1 MGAGTPMGLR
11 SHSGPARVVE
21 ASRVEDATGVVAR
34 GRTRKKNKGLTKMS
48 KRSCGLRW
56 LLGYPAL
63 PIMAALLLAVTA
75 PAAESF
81 DKFGPRSIQAVVS
94 ADLMQGP
101 HYRIAATVQTYDF
114 LNDFI
119 TSSDYG
125 VFESRSDAMLRRL
138 LREIPAIA
146 SLRQISTGDAYAKA
160 VEQAALGSVRGVEGL
175 VTQPVQ
181 TLENVPTAV
190 FDVFSRSG
198 AALNTA
204 AEGQKTA
211 YEDSASAQ
219 LLQMSSYKRDYA
231 KRLGVDPYST
241 NPVLQKELD
250 SVSWAAAVG
259 NLTVG
264 AASMA
269 AGGPVMAALSAARNL
284 DQAANIVASLPPAE
298 LALRDQ
304 AAMRRMGIDNG
315 LAQQFMGQRQF
326 SPRHKYVLL
335 TALDA
340 MTGTAGRVAVI
351 RVSLEAPNE
360 QWALFYQQMAELLD
374 GYNDRVSPIVSIE
387 RFNRLILAHD
397 QTGKAIVIAPIDYM
411 IWNERVA
418 SVTEEMAKRMQLS
431 PGGNKFE
438 LWITG
443 TASPLFKGE
452 AEARGIRVK
461 DHVSAVL
468 PLLD

>member
-1 MGAGTPMGLR
+1 MSMISSPRR
-11 SHSGPARVVE
+11 SR
-21 ASRVEDATGVVAR
+21 
-34 GRTRKKNKGLTKMS
+34 
-48 KRSCGLRW
+48 
-56 LLGYPAL
+56 LGYPAL
-63 PIMAALLLAVTA
+63 SILAGVLLVVAA

-81 DKFGPRSIQAVVS
+81 EKFGPRPTHEIVS

-119 TSSDYG
+119 VSSDYG
-125 VFESRSDAMLRRL
+125 LFGAPSDAMLRRL

-146 SLRQISTGDAYAKA
+146 SLRQISTSDAYLNA
-160 VEQAALGSVRGVEGL
+160 VQQAALGSVRGVESL

-181 TLENVPTAV
+181 TLQNVPTAI
-190 FDVFSRSG
+190 FDIFSRAG
-198 AALNTA
+198 EAIDTA
-204 AEGQKTA
+204 ASGQKTA
-211 YEDSASAQ
+211 YEDSGAAQ

-241 NPVLQKELD
+241 NPVLQKELN

-259 NLTVG
+259 NLTIG
-264 AASMA
+264 AASMV

-284 DQAANIVASLPPAE
+284 DQANNIVASEPPAQ
-298 LALRDQ
+298 LAIDDQ
-304 AAMRRMGIDNG
+304 AAMSRMGIDNV
-315 LAQQFMGQRQF
+315 LAQQFMAQQHY

-340 MTGTAGRVAVI
+340 MSGTAGRAALI
-351 RVSLEAPNE
+351 QVSLQAPNE

-374 GYNDRVSPIVSIE
+374 GYNDRVARIVSIQA
-387 RFNRLILAHD
+387 FNRLVLARD
-397 QTGKAIVIAPIDYM
+397 QTGKMIFIAPIDYM

-418 SVTEEMAKRMQLS
+418 YVTEWMVKELQLR
-431 PGGNKFE
+431 PGEDKLE

-443 TASPLFKGE
+443 SASPLFKKE

-461 DHVSAVL
+461 DHVSSVL

>member
-1 MGAGTPMGLR
+1 
-11 SHSGPARVVE
+11 
-21 ASRVEDATGVVAR
+21 
-34 GRTRKKNKGLTKMS
+34 MS

-63 PIMAALLLAVTA
+63 PILAAVLLAVTA

-81 DKFGPRSIQAVVS
+81 EQFGPRSVGAIVS
-94 ADLMQGP
+94 ADLLQRP
-101 HYRIAATVQTYDF
+101 HYRIAAMVQTADF
-114 LNDFI
+114 LNNFVV
-119 TSSDYG
+119 TSDYG
-125 VFESRSDAMLRRL
+125 LFGAPSDAMLRRL

-146 SLRQISTGDAYAKA
+146 SLRQISTSDAYLNA
-160 VEQAALGSVRGVEGL
+160 VQQAALGSVRGVQSL

-181 TLENVPTAV
+181 TLQNVPTAI
-190 FDVFSRSG
+190 FDIFSRAG
-198 AALNTA
+198 QAVDTA
-204 AEGQKTA
+204 TSGQKTA
-211 YEDSASAQ
+211 YEDTGAAQ

-241 NPVLQKELD
+241 NPILQKELD
-250 SVSWAAAVG
+250 SVSWVAAVG
-259 NLTVG
+259 DLTIG

-284 DQAANIVASLPPAE
+284 DQANNIVASEPPAQ
-298 LALRDQ
+298 LAIDDQ
-304 AAMRRMGIDNG
+304 AAMKRMGIDDG
-315 LAQQFMGQRQF
+315 LAQQFMGQQQF

-340 MTGTAGRVAVI
+340 MSGTTGRAALI
-351 RVSLEAPNE
+351 QVSLQAPSE
-360 QWALFYQQMAELLD
+360 QWALFYQQMAEFLD
-374 GYNDRVSPIVSIE
+374 GYNDRVARIVSIE
-387 RFNRLILAHD
+387 PFNRLVLAHD
-397 QTGKAIVIAPIDYM
+397 QTGKTIVIAPIDYM

-418 SVTEEMAKRMQLS
+418 SVTEQTARSMQLR
-431 PGGNKFE
+431 PGEDKLE

-443 TASPLFKGE
+443 TASPLFKSE
-452 AEARGIRVK
+452 AKARGIRVK